1 MFQNGKRCRHVSRA
15 CPCQQCH
22 ALTINDSC
30 HISHFRGWTAV
41 DLSGNGVTG
50 GTGKRIAAGNKMIHR
65 IGLKCLAHLHRPSVQ
80 HKLQRCLGSH
90 PFPGPDRA
98 TIARQQAQI
107 DFGKSDLTG
116 GVING
121 DDPVKRKSQFKPT
134 ADTDPVDQYDAR
146 AIERFNGG
154 KAGQNLC
161 NMRLDIRRRPEKREF
176 INIGTKDK
184 PRGLADEKTNPAGA
198 SLVTSSTAMMSSAIT
213 SCANTLTERPLAS
226 IASQAILASS
236 MVRSK

>member
-1 MFQNGKRCRHVSRA
+1 MKFINRVMIKNGKRCRHVSWA
-15 CPCQQCH
+15 CLGQQCR

-30 HISHFRGWTAV
+30 HISQFRGWTAI
-41 DLSGNGVTG
+41 DLTGNGITG
-50 GTGKRIAAGNKMIHR
+50 GTGKLVTVGNEMIHG
-65 IGLKCLAHLHRPSVQ
+65 IGLKGLTSFHRASMQ

-90 PFPGPDRA
+90 PLPGPDRT

-107 DFGKSDLTG
+107 DFGKSNLAG
-116 GVING
+116 GIING

-184 PRGLADEKTNPAGA
+184 PAGLG
-198 SLVTSSTAMMSSAIT
+198 
-213 SCANTLTERPLAS
+213 R
-226 IASQAILASS
+226 
-236 MVRSK
+236 